1 MAYLSI
7 TDNVVKP
14 LNKSAVPGFE
24 FNVNATMETN
34 EVLYDIG
41 GSLYSEDDVYIGTI
55 RVSDERAPNGP
66 NNRYGIDVAALGES
80 NQEQQTL
87 WYPMIVELG
96 DKALSHLEETRLKN
110 GKKDV
115 VLKGKLRW
123 SQLSFTIK
131 VGKYSYYQL
140 SPSKTPIKA
149 IIYSNTIDEMN
160 TGLAILN
167 AQQRKIAHVGSANY
181 NFNFRISHSDW
192 TTDFYDAFG
201 IGRVILID
209 APGVSQGNFDKEKI
223 KKDHEYEVLAERL
236 DSIGPYF
243 QGMLDSMKTA
253 DWSEVVAK
261 SRFIY
266 ESLTKNGGREA
277 IRKVLLEDMA
287 IDQSNLSQLI
297 SGLENMY
304 QFSSG
309 LHHSL
314 DKNSG
319 SPKEIYVGR
328 REDAELM
335 YYLSVSLVNALMSK
349 LNRLSKH

>member
-1 MAYLSI
+1 MAYLRI

-24 FNVNATMETN
+24 FNVNATMEPN
-34 EVLYDIG
+34 EIVYDIG

-55 RVSDERAPNGP
+55 RVSDERTPNGP
-66 NNRYGIDVAALGES
+66 NNQYGISVPVIGERNQGQQGLG
-80 NQEQQTL
+80 
-87 WYPMIVELG
+87 YPMIVELG
-96 DKALSHLEETRLKN
+96 ERALSHLEETRLKN
-110 GKKDV
+110 EKKDV
-115 VLKGKLRW
+115 VLKGILRW

-131 VGKYSYYQL
+131 VGKYGYFPL
-140 SPSKTPIKA
+140 SGIRPQRFAIVRSEKFDESSTDPS
-149 IIYSNTIDEMN
+149 
-160 TGLAILN
+160 ILN
-167 AQQRKIAHVGSANY
+167 VDQKKIAHVGSSNLS
-181 NFNFRISHSDW
+181 FNFRISHSDW

-201 IGRVILID
+201 IGRAILID
-209 APGVSQGNFDKEKI
+209 APGISQGNFDKEKI
-223 KKDHEYEVLAERL
+223 KKDHEYDVLAERL

-243 QGMLDSMKTA
+243 QGMLDSMKTC

-266 ESLTKNGGREA
+266 ESLIKNGGKQA
-277 IRKVLLEDMA
+277 LRKVLLEDMA
-287 IDQSNLSQLI
+287 IDETNLTQLI
-297 SGLENMY
+297 TGLENMY

-335 YYLSVSLVNALMSK
+335 YYLSVSLVKALMSK
-349 LNRLSKH
+349 LNRLSLQ